1 LPRPNWYDTEQ
12 PIRCIPADKRGQM
25 QYPVS
30 RRPYKMH
37 DGSRQSVKVK
47 VHPDRRVQAVL
58 EQVREAKMLQAID
71 RLRLIHS
78 PRKKTVY
85 ILCNIPLDLPVDEL
99 VTWRELIG
107 DGRLAQALEA
117 CEENGWEAL
126 PLAAKELTHL
136 FPELWATERAA
147 EDWAG
152 NNPLN
157 PHISIIRLWGVI
169 HLYRPSG
176 RRGKWSKA
184 LVRRGVDPR
193 MALAAVLGV
202 AAEDIQVREAAGSA
216 PR

>member
-1 LPRPNWYDTEQ
+1 LR
-12 PIRCIPADKRGQM
+12 
-25 QYPVS
+25 
-30 RRPYKMH
+30 
-37 DGSRQSVKVK
+37 
-47 VHPDRRVQAVL
+47 
-58 EQVREAKMLQAID
+58 
-71 RLRLIHS
+71 RLRSIHS

-85 ILCNIPLDLPVDEL
+85 ILCNIPLNLPVDRL
-99 VTWRELIG
+99 VTWRELAG
-107 DGRLAQALEA
+107 DGRLATALEV

-126 PLAAKELTHL
+126 PLAAEKLSEL
-136 FPELWATERAA
+136 FPELWDTEKAA
-147 EDWAG
+147 ERWLA

-157 PHISIIRLWGVI
+157 PSISTIRLWGVI